1 MEFARAEFKVTGLD
15 TDEGKIDLLKRG
27 TSYVSDVKKEIL
39 TRLIKE
45 NRFMPTSNHSFL
57 EEMDFICICT
67 PTPLNKSK
75 EPDISYIIKAAEK
88 IAENLQEGQVVS
100 LESTTYPGTTE
111 EVVLPIL
118 EKSGLKVGKDFYLVF
133 SPERIDP
140 GNKEYTLKNTPKILG
155 GVTENC
161 AQMAKKFYR
170 EIVTQVV
177 AVSSPKAA
185 ELAKLLENIFRSVNI
200 ALVNELTLLCDRMG
214 MDIWEV
220 IQAASTKPFGFMSFH
235 PGPGLG
241 GHCIPVDP
249 YYLSWKARQYD
260 FHTRFIELAGEVNSQ
275 MPYHV
280 VDKVAEVLNRKK
292 RSLNN
297 SKILILGLSYKKDVP
312 DTRYSPALTIIGLLK
327 KKGAEVF
334 YNDPYIP
341 RLNEDMHSLPLREEL
356 LRTSDCVL
364 IVTDHTSY
372 DWGWIVA
379 KSNLIVDTRYATKNA
394 REKDKIYHL

>member
-1 MEFARAEFKVTGLD
+1 MRADQIRVEGENRKEGLAMQTVEDRIKKRRAKIGVIGLGYVGLPLAMEFARAGFKVTGLD
-15 TDEGKIDLLKRG
+15 TDEEKIDLLKKG
-27 TSYVSDVKKEIL
+27 TSYVSDVQKAIL
-39 TRLIKE
+39 TGLVKE
-45 NRFMPTSNHSFL
+45 NRFIPTSNHSFL
-57 EEMDFICICT
+57 KGMDFICICV

-88 IAENLQEGQVVS
+88 IAENLQEGQVIS

-111 EVVLPIL
+111 EMVLPVL

-140 GNKEYTLKNTPKILG
+140 GNKKYTLKNTPKILG
-155 GVTENC
+155 GVTETC
-161 AQMAKKFYR
+161 TQMAKKFYE

-177 AVSSPKAA
+177 TVSSPKVA

-214 MDIWEV
+214 INIWEV
-220 IQAASTKPFGFMSFH
+220 IQAASTESFGFMSFH

-260 FHTRFIELAGEVNSQ
+260 FRAKFIELAGEINSE
-275 MPYHV
+275 MPYYV
-280 VDKVAEVLNRKK
+280 VDKVVDALNQSRK
-292 RSLNN
+292 SL
-297 SKILILGLSYKKDVP
+297 SGSQILILGLSYKKDIP
-312 DTRYSPALTIIGLLK
+312 DTRHSPALTIIELLK
-327 KKGAEVF
+327 QKGAEVF

-341 RLNEDMHSLPLREEL
+341 RLTEDMYSLPLGL
-356 LRTSDCVL
+356 
-364 IVTDHTSY
+364 
-372 DWGWIVA
+372 
-379 KSNLIVDTRYATKNA
+379 
-394 REKDKIYHL
+394 